1 MKRQLPSVSHNN
13 VGGLSIFMSAV
24 ITQLSA
30 ESLKHFFPPL
40 PQISLA
46 QLVFLDPAVLSVID
60 VFFFFFFFEP

>member
-30 ESLKHFFPPL
+30 ESLKHFFFPRVPE
-40 PQISLA
+40 ISLV
-46 QLVFLDPAVLSVID
+46 QLVFLDLATLSMMD
-60 VFFFFFFFEP
+60 VFVLAFF